1 MKTKKFFMVLVALF
15 MGSQMA
21 IFAQGKKEGKMD
33 RKQFGQEQ
41 MQKMQCNQLINA
53 LALDDAETAKFK
65 PVYTKYME
73 EMRAVRD
80 MNPRA
85 PRSTLTD
92 AEVEQVI
99 KARFAQSRKMLDIRE
114 KYYNE
119 FRKILSPKQIAK
131 IGVSDSYNLRIS
143 AIISLHSFG
152 SPGPLLNMIPS
163 GFVLKISSA
172 VVCAG

>member
-99 KARFAQSRKMLDIRE
+99 MNSVNSYHRNKYRKC
-114 KYYNE
+114 
-119 FRKILSPKQIAK
+119 
-131 IGVSDSYNLRIS
+131 
-143 AIISLHSFG
+143 IIWKKESE
-152 SPGPLLNMIPS
+152 I
-163 GFVLKISSA
+163 K
-172 VVCAG
+172 

>member
-1 MKTKKFFMVLVALF
+1 MKDKKSFFMVLVALF

-80 MNPRA
+80 MNPLCSSFYA
-85 PRSTLTD
+85 YGCRSRTSNKGSFCSEPQD
-92 AEVEQVI
+92 AGY
-99 KARFAQSRKMLDIRE
+99 S
-114 KYYNE
+114 
-119 FRKILSPKQIAK
+119 
-131 IGVSDSYNLRIS
+131 
-143 AIISLHSFG
+143 
-152 SPGPLLNMIPS
+152 
-163 GFVLKISSA
+163 
-172 VVCAG
+172 